1 MATETLNPTQL
12 HLLHL
17 FSHDNSEK
25 YAREVQD
32 VLTRHFQNL
41 LDEEAD
47 RLWDEG
53 ILNQER
59 LDELRHT
66 DLHAVI

>member
-1 MATETLNPTQL
+1 MATTTLNPTQL

-17 FSHDNSEK
+17 FSHDNSEE
-25 YAREVQD
+25 YAHEVQQ
-32 VLTRHFQNL
+32 VLMHHFQDL
-41 LDEEAD
+41 LDKEAD

-53 ILNQER
+53 ILNQQR

-66 DLHAVI
+66 DLHATV